1 MAQQQVVFSYQID
14 SKGANNTSA
23 PTNIAQAAGI
33 LVVLPEGAEYDF
45 DLIYNAEK
53 KIINSFPQLTAQVHI
68 PILRT
73 IYKNTF
79 EQQKPFF
86 IDVLNSIKKLV
97 ISQDADPKTAARTI
111 RNIPTYN
118 LWIDCNKK
126 ADSPKRALTLFYGSL
141 KELQELLCKLLPGYT
156 IEYLMPSYIRNTEP
170 TQVESTAKRVDHKRL
185 LQLEETTDKQEQ
197 KEEER

>member
-1 MAQQQVVFSYQID
+1 MAQQASCIPYQID

-73 IYKNTF
+73 IYKIHLNN
-79 EQQKPFF
+79 KNFF
-86 IDVLNSIKKLV
+86 IDVLNSIKNWL
-97 ISQDADPKTAARTI
+97 
-111 RNIPTYN
+111 
-118 LWIDCNKK
+118 
-126 ADSPKRALTLFYGSL
+126 
-141 KELQELLCKLLPGYT
+141 
-156 IEYLMPSYIRNTEP
+156 
-170 TQVESTAKRVDHKRL
+170 
-185 LQLEETTDKQEQ
+185 
-197 KEEER
+197 